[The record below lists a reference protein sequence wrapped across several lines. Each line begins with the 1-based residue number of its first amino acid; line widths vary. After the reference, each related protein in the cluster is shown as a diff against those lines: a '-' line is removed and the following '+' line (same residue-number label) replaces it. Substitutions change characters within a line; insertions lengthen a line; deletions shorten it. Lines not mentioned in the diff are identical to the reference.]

1 MTNNVTGYFDFN
13 SLWSLRSQAVSDET
27 KKDELLQK
35 VGVEYESAFFKLMFD
50 AMRKASEPLK
60 SDLNESA
67 SMDQYEDMFYT
78 EASHFIA
85 QRQPLGIAQ
94 WLQQH
99 QLAGKAPER

>member
-1 MTNNVTGYFDFN
+1 MVNNVTGYFDFN
-13 SLWSLRSQAVSDET
+13 NLGSLRSQALTDES
-27 KKDELLQK
+27 KKNELLQK

-50 AMRKASEPLK
+50 AMRQASEQLK
-60 SDLNESA
+60 SGLNESE

-94 WLQQH
+94 WIQQH
-99 QLAGKAPER
+99 QLAVDEPER

>member
-1 MTNNVTGYFDFN
+1 MTNNVTGYFDFI
-13 SLWSLRSQAVSDET
+13 SLGSLRSQAVSDEN

-67 SMDQYEDMFYT
+67 SMDQYEDMFFT

-85 QRQPLGIAQ
+85 QAQPLGIAE
-94 WLQQH
+94 WLKKYQF
-99 QLAGKAPER
+99 AGEAPER

>member
-13 SLWSLRSQAVSDET
+13 SLGKLRSQAISSET
-27 KKDELLQK
+27 KKEELLQK

-60 SDLNESA
+60 SDLYDSA
-67 SMDQYEDMFYT
+67 SMDQYEEMFYT

-94 WLQQH
+94 WLAQH
-99 QLAGKAPER
+99 QLIDETPVR

>member
-1 MTNNVTGYFDFN
+1 MVNSVTGYFDFN
-13 SLWSLRSQAVSDET
+13 SLGSLRFQAVSDNS
-27 KKDELLQK
+27 KKNELLRK

-60 SDLNESA
+60 SELNESE
-67 SMDQYEDMFYT
+67 SMNQYEDMFYT

-94 WLQQH
+94 WIEQH
-99 QLAGKAPER
+99 QHAGKDPER

>member
-1 MTNNVTGYFDFN
+1 MANNVTGYFDFN
-13 SLWSLRSQAVSDET
+13 NLGSLRSQAVSDENR
-27 KKDELLQK
+27 KDELLQK

-67 SMDQYEDMFYT
+67 SMDQYEDMFFT

-85 QRQPLGIAQ
+85 QGQPLGISE
-94 WLQQH
+94 WLKKY
-99 QLAGKAPER
+99 QLAGEAPER